1 MTCKVVYERYTP
13 IAGKW
18 ITIGVENFKGLLLA
32 AGKKYH
38 FENCLDNS
46 KPMHHQISS
55 ILGLPE
61 DMAIKFSQDFGT
73 LEWEDR
79 GPIQRWNWISDI
91 APMDA
96 LFKLEE
102 ESEYFDPLMQDKAKI
117 IVTKSGNKYTMIT
130 KYSKASFSWITT
142 CHVNDNFMIMVSF

>member
-1 MTCKVVYERYTP
+1 
-13 IAGKW
+13 
-18 ITIGVENFKGLLLA
+18 
-32 AGKKYH
+32 
-38 FENCLDNS
+38 
-46 KPMHHQISS
+46 
-55 ILGLPE
+55 
-61 DMAIKFSQDFGT
+61 MAIKFSQDFGT

-142 CHVNDNFMIMVSF
+142 CHVNDNFMIMVSFWNCMQS

>member
-1 MTCKVVYERYTP
+1 
-13 IAGKW
+13 
-18 ITIGVENFKGLLLA
+18 
-32 AGKKYH
+32 
-38 FENCLDNS
+38 
-46 KPMHHQISS
+46 
-55 ILGLPE
+55 
-61 DMAIKFSQDFGT
+61 MAIKFSQDYGT

-96 LFKLEE
+96 VFKLEE
-102 ESEYFDPLMQDKAKI
+102 ESEFFDPLMQDKAKI
-117 IVTKSGNKYTMIT
+117 LVTKSGNKYTMIT